1 VRSYSWDGVLPDAD
15 EIQARVAEAVT
26 GVIDL
31 DNLLVVTRHFG
42 ALPAEV
48 FVVEVQPVAIE
59 FGMEPSP
66 AVAAVLPEVRRLVRA
81 ATQTGSD
88 RPAWDV
94 AGLRFRAGVR

>member
-1 VRSYSWDGVLPDAD
+1 
-15 EIQARVAEAVT
+15 
-26 GVIDL
+26 
-31 DNLLVVTRHFG
+31 
-42 ALPAEV
+42 
-48 FVVEVQPVAIE
+48 VQPVAIE

-81 ATQTGSD
+81 ATQAGSD